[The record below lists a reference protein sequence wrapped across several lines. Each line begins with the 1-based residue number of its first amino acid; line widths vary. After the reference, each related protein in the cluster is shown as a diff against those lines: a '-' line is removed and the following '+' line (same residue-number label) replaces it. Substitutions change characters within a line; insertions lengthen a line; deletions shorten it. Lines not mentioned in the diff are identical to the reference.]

1 MPNCNEIFLHF
12 RTRREMHE
20 ILFIKTSSLGD
31 VVHHMPAVTDARRHW
46 PDARLV
52 WVVEQA
58 FAPLAR
64 LHPEV
69 DHVIEVAT
77 RRWRSQLF
85 RASTWKEVR
94 DSFARIGAGKYDA
107 IVDTQ
112 GIIRSALIARAA
124 HGPRHGYDAQ
134 SIREPLASR
143 FYDIRHQVARDQHPI
158 ARNRKLTALA
168 LGYEIEGDID
178 YGLDRRALL
187 SESTKPYAMLLH
199 ATANQRKE
207 WPEANWIALGR
218 ELAARSHDIV
228 LPWGTQAERE
238 RSERIAAAVPR
249 AVVLERKPLDVV
261 AGLIAGAEFVIG
273 VDTGLLHLAAALG
286 VPRVG
291 MLSAVKPMPAA
302 PLGPGPMKTAGS
314 KGAPPSVEEVVA
326 AFEVMWQQAKSG

>member
-1 MPNCNEIFLHF
+1 M
-12 RTRREMHE
+12 RE

-31 VVHHMPAVTDARRHW
+31 IVHHMPAVTDARRRW

-85 RASTWKEVR
+85 RAATWKEVR
-94 DSFARIGAGKYDA
+94 DSFANIGTGQYDA

-112 GIIRSALIARAA
+112 GIIRSAVIARIA

-143 FYDIRHQVARDQHPI
+143 FYDVRHQVERDQHPI
-158 ARNRKLTALA
+158 VRNRRLTALA
-168 LGYEIEGDID
+168 LGYEVEGDID
-178 YGLDRRALL
+178 YGLDRRALR
-187 SESTKPYAMLLH
+187 TDTIKPYAMLLH

-218 ELAARSHDIV
+218 ELAARGHDIF

-249 AVVLERKPLDVV
+249 AAVPERKPLDIV
-261 AGLIAGAEFVIG
+261 AGLIAGAEFTIG

-302 PLGPGPMKTAGS
+302 PLGGGPMTTAGA
-314 KGAPPSVEEVVA
+314 KGAPPSVEQVVA
-326 AFEVMWQQAKSG
+326 AFEAMWRQVKRG

>member
-1 MPNCNEIFLHF
+1 M
-12 RTRREMHE
+12 RE

-31 VVHHMPAVTDARRHW
+31 VVHHMPAVSDARRHW

-85 RASTWKEVR
+85 RAATWKEIR
-94 DSFARIGAGKYDA
+94 DSFAKIGAGKYDA

-112 GIIRSALIARAA
+112 GIIRSAMIARAA

-143 FYDIRHQVARDQHPI
+143 FYDVRHQVERDQHPI
-158 ARNRKLTALA
+158 VRNRKLTALA
-168 LGYEIEGDID
+168 LGYDVKGDID
-178 YGLDRRALL
+178 YGLDRRALRT
-187 SESTKPYAMLLH
+187 ETAKPYAMLLH
-199 ATANQRKE
+199 ATANRRKE

-218 ELAARSHDIV
+218 ELAARGHDIV

-238 RSERIAAAVPR
+238 RSERIAAVVPR
-249 AVVLERKPLDVV
+249 AVVPERKPLDVV

-302 PLGPGPMKTAGS
+302 PLGAGPMTTAGS
-314 KGAPPSVEEVVA
+314 KGAPPSVAEVVA
-326 AFEVMWQQAKSG
+326 AFEAMWRQAKGA

>member
-1 MPNCNEIFLHF
+1 M
-12 RTRREMHE
+12 RA
-20 ILFIKTSSLGD
+20 ILFVKTSSLGD

-69 DHVIEVAT
+69 DHIIEVAT

-85 RASTWKEVR
+85 RAATWKEVR
-94 DSFARIGAGKYDA
+94 DSFARIGTGNYDA

-112 GIIRSALIARAA
+112 GIIRSALIARRA
-124 HGPRHGYDAQ
+124 HGPHHGYDAQ
-134 SIREPLASR
+134 SIREPIASR

-158 ARNRKLTALA
+158 MRNRKLTALA
-168 LGYEIEGDID
+168 LGYEVEGDID
-178 YGLDRRALL
+178 YGLDRRALR
-187 SESTKPYAMLLH
+187 SDATKAYAMLLH
-199 ATANQRKE
+199 ATANPRKE

-218 ELAARSHDIV
+218 ELAARGHDIV
-228 LPWGTQAERE
+228 IPWGTQAERA

-249 AVVLERKPLDVV
+249 AVVLDRKPLDVV
-261 AGLIAGAEFVIG
+261 AHLIAGAEFVIG

-302 PLGPGPMKTAGS
+302 PLGAGPMTTAGS
-314 KGAPPSVEEVVA
+314 KGAPPSVAEVVA
-326 AFEVMWQQAKSG
+326 AFEAMWRQAKSG

>member
-1 MPNCNEIFLHF
+1 M
-12 RTRREMHE
+12 RE

-31 VVHHMPAVTDARRHW
+31 VVHHMPAVSDARRHW

-69 DHVIEVAT
+69 DRVIEVAT

-85 RASTWKEVR
+85 QAATWKEVR
-94 DSFARIGAGKYDA
+94 DSFAKIRAGKYDA

-112 GIIRSALIARAA
+112 GIIRSAVIARAA
-124 HGPRHGYDAQ
+124 HGPRHGYDAR

-158 ARNRKLTALA
+158 VRNRKLTALA
-168 LGYEIEGDID
+168 LGYEVTGDID
-178 YGLDRRALL
+178 YGLDRRALRT
-187 SESTKPYAMLLH
+187 EAAKPYAMLLH
-199 ATANQRKE
+199 ATANRRKE

-218 ELAARSHDIV
+218 ELAARGHDIV

-249 AVVLERKPLDVV
+249 AVVPERKPLDVV

-302 PLGPGPMKTAGS
+302 PLGARPMTTAGS
-314 KGAPPSVEEVVA
+314 KGSPPSVAEVVA
-326 AFEVMWQQAKSG
+326 AFEAMWRQAKGG